1 MIRPYALSWRRSVG
15 LERPPWIRRQ
25 RSGVAPAQHG
35 VLPASKFVLAVYI
48 SSSPLGTCSIAMV
61 NARVND
67 RVIYVFHALF
77 TLLHRRK
84 RLKLFEI
91 VEPSIKEVSKPQWSG
106 QNRPYVVTSKAAM

>member
-1 MIRPYALSWRRSVG
+1 
-15 LERPPWIRRQ
+15 
-25 RSGVAPAQHG
+25 
-35 VLPASKFVLAVYI
+35 
-48 SSSPLGTCSIAMV
+48 MV

-91 VEPSIKEVSKPQWSG
+91 VEPSIKEVSKTEKRKRKFWP
-106 QNRPYVVTSKAAM
+106 